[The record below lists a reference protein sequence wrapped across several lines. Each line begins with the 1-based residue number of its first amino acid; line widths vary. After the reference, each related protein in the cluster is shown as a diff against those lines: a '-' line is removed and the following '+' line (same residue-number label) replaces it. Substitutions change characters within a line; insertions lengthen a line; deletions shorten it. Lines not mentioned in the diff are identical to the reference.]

1 MRVTKPVQ
9 VTVFSDF
16 TCPFSYVTEAALLRL
31 AGDLPLELSF
41 RALELYPTPHPIP
54 FDAVSDRVAVAHPLA
69 EALGIPLRSPTVL
82 PRTRKAHE
90 AARFAA
96 EKGVEREMRGAI
108 YRAVFDDGL
117 DVGRIDVL
125 VQLAVSVGLD
135 ATEARVVLDVDRHTE
150 AVLADGDLAR
160 RAGIEAT
167 PTLVIGTGSAARI
180 VSGALPLAELKTI
193 LEQP

>member
-1 MRVTKPVQ
+1 VTKPVR

-31 AGDLPLELSF
+31 AGEVPLEPSF
-41 RALELYPTPHPIP
+41 RALELYPTPHPLP
-54 FDAVSDRVAVAHPLA
+54 FDAVGDRVAAARPLA
-69 EALGIPLRSPTVL
+69 QALGITLRSPAVL

-108 YRAVFDDGL
+108 YRAVFADGL

-150 AVLADGDLAR
+150 AVLADGELAR
-160 RAGIEAT
+160 RAGIDAA
-167 PTLVIGTGSAARI
+167 PTLVVGTSPAARI
-180 VSGALPLAELKTI
+180 VAGALPLAELKAI